1 MHQREVAVPA
11 GMMETEVERLQR
23 MEAEVEEPRGE
34 DWRRRRRNQLEHVS
48 RGGGPLLRRS
58 NRRRSEGGE
67 AAEDGGGDWR
77 RWRNQLE
84 PSI

>member
-34 DWRRRRRNQLEHVS
+34 DWRRRRNQLEHVS
-48 RGGGPLLRRS
+48 RGGGALLRRS

-84 PSI
+84 PSL